1 MSTNYIGQPVN
12 RVDGRAKVT
21 GSAKYA
27 AEFNE
32 DNSLTYGFVVSS
44 AVASGKITSIDTSK
58 ALAVKGVLQVF
69 THENVSGLA
78 WFDKSYQDQDAPKKG
93 SPFRPLHSNKILF
106 SMQPVALV
114 VAETFELARYAASLV
129 KVTYKTEPLTGK
141 FEKNLDKAKE
151 PKTYKVPLAKPRGNA
166 KKAFEKADVKVDSEY
181 FHGCE
186 HHNPMEMHATT
197 VIYGD
202 DDSLTIYDKTQG
214 VFNSLQYVTLVFGLI
229 TEKVR
234 VMSPFVGGAFGSGL
248 RPQYQLFMAT
258 LAALELKRSVKV
270 VLTRQQMFSF
280 GHRPATLQKIKIGA
294 SADGKIQSIMN
305 DTFSETSKFEEY
317 TENIV
322 NWSGL
327 LYNCDNF
334 TLSHKV
340 VPINTYTPLDMR
352 APGGVTGVYA
362 LECAV
367 DEAAWLSGVDPL
379 EFRIKNY
386 AETDQNDELPFSS
399 KELMACYRQG
409 AEKFGWNK
417 RNSQVRSTKE
427 GNCLIGYGMATGAWE
442 AQQMPVRAKAKL
454 SVGGKL
460 EVSCGTAD
468 IGTGTYVSMTQIA
481 ADTLGLPLDNVTFK
495 LGDTAL
501 PLAPLQGGSWTAAS
515 VGSAVFSVCNDIK
528 KKLLKMAGKIDS
540 SSLKK
545 ADLEDVLF
553 ENGSVYLKEDPSI
566 GYSITEILR
575 QSEVNFIEE
584 DVTSV
589 PNMLKQRKFS
599 RYTHSAVF
607 VEVKVDEDL
616 GAIHVTRMVTAVAA
630 GKIINPKTSRSQ
642 VLGGMVW
649 GIGMALEED
658 SFLDNNFGRFM
669 NHDLAEYHVPV
680 NADIKDLDVIFVE
693 EQDDIVNP
701 LGVKGLGEIGI
712 VGVAAAISNA
722 VYHATGR
729 RIRSLPI
736 TLDKVL
742 V

>member
-32 DNSLTYGFVVSS
+32 DNSLTYGVVVSG
-44 AVASGKITSIDTSK
+44 AIASGKITSIDTSK
-58 ALAVKGVLQVF
+58 ALAVEGVLQVF
-69 THENVSGLA
+69 THENVPGLA

-129 KVTYKTEPLTGK
+129 DVTYKTEPLTGG
-141 FEKNLDKAKE
+141 FEKNLDKAEK

-166 KKAFEKADVKVDSEY
+166 KKAFEKADIKIDSEY
-181 FHGCE
+181 FHGSE

-202 DDSLTIYDKTQG
+202 DDSLTIYDKTQS
-214 VFNSLQYVTLVFGLI
+214 VFNSLQYVTLVFSLI

-234 VMSPFVGGAFGSGL
+234 VLSPFVGGAFGSGL

-280 GHRPATLQKIKIGA
+280 GHRPATLQKIRIGA

-367 DEAAWLSGVDPL
+367 DEAAWQAGIDPL

-399 KELMACYRQG
+399 KELMACYQQG
-409 AEKFGWNK
+409 AERFGWNK
-417 RNSQVRSTKE
+417 RNSAVRSMKE

-442 AQQMPVRAKAKL
+442 AQQMPVRAKARL
-454 SVGGKL
+454 SVDGKL
-460 EVSCGTAD
+460 VVSCGTAD
-468 IGTGTYVSMTQIA
+468 IGTGTYVSMTQVA
-481 ADTLGLPLDNVTFK
+481 ADTLGLPLENVTFK

-528 KKLLKMAGKIDS
+528 AKLWKMASKIDGS
-540 SSLKK
+540 PFKK
-545 ADLEDVLF
+545 SDEEDVLF
-553 ENGSVYLKEDPSI
+553 EDGKICLKADPSV
-566 GYSITEILR
+566 GYNITEIMR
-575 QSEVNFIEE
+575 KSEVNFIEE
-584 DVTSV
+584 NVTSV

-599 RYTHSAVF
+599 RHTHSAVF

-616 GAIHVTRMVTAVAA
+616 GTIHVTRMVTAVAA

-649 GIGMALEED
+649 GIGMAFEED
-658 SFLDNNFGRFM
+658 SFLDNNFGRFI

-693 EQDDIVNP
+693 ENDEIVNP

-722 VYHATGR
+722 VYHATGK